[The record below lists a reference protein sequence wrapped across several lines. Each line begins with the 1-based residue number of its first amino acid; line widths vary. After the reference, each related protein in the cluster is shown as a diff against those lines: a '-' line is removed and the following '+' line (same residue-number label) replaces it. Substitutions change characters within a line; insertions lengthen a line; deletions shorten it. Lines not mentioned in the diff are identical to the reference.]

1 MNPGM
6 ITSFVIAGLL
16 ILAIGRMNLRLG
28 NHSTEVTL
36 SHLNREYL
44 TQVTEL
50 LHEDFP
56 NMGYDVKQPTD
67 PVLVH
72 GDSSKISFY
81 RNVYRD
87 STRTPQLVT
96 WELLDQPIP
105 GRTNPD
111 HRSLLR
117 IEADSAL
124 GTADTTWIRSGITQ
138 FELSYF
144 SDTQGKP
151 MSDRMNPAPGS
162 NLSEL
167 DRVRQVHVEM
177 ELQSREPIQTGDT
190 GATRYLRSV
199 YDRRFTPRNLN

>member
-6 ITSFVIAGLL
+6 ITSFLIAGLL
-16 ILAIGRMNLRLG
+16 ILAIGRMNIRLG
-28 NHSTEVTL
+28 NHSTELTL
-36 SHLNREYL
+36 THLNREYL

-67 PVLVH
+67 PVLLH
-72 GDSSKISFY
+72 ADSSRISFF

-87 STRTPQLVT
+87 SSRTPQTVT
-96 WELLDQPIP
+96 WEFTDQHLAS
-105 GRTNPD
+105 TKNPND
-111 HRSLLR
+111 RALIR
-117 IEADSAL
+117 VEAD
-124 GTADTTWIRSGITQ
+124 TAFVTSDTTWIRSGVTK
-138 FELSYF
+138 FHLSYF

-151 MSDRMNPAPGS
+151 MSQKMNPAPG
-162 NLSEL
+162 NNPTEL
-167 DRVRQVHVEM
+167 DRVRQVHVEI